1 MSQTLRFSQDG
12 NSQDGEKG
20 IPRRRLAF
28 HTLIA
33 AVAAVLIVAAPAA
46 GQNHHESSTAPE
58 ATAFSAPGQTILGD
72 VVPVGNGTGRSWVQ
86 VDGAGKPTAV
96 GITLT
101 EAALNGLAAD
111 VTPGLIWV
119 AEYILAFPTDVSG
132 LPFNHVGLNWNPK
145 GHIPNGIYNVPHFD
159 VHFYTISPGERS
171 RITARGD
178 DLDVIRKVPAT
189 GNVPDGY
196 VFAPESEEPGMGGHW
211 VDPGSHEFHGQAF
224 TTTFLYGTYDGE
236 IIFYEPMITK
246 SYLES
251 KPDVVM
257 PIKVPTTYAHAG
269 YYPMSYSIRY
279 DAKRKEYVVALEGLT
294 LRTAS

>member
-1 MSQTLRFSQDG
+1 MSQTLRFSQDE
-12 NSQDGEKG
+12 EKG
-20 IPRRRLAF
+20 IPRRRLVF
-28 HTLIA
+28 HTLMA
-33 AVAAVLIVAAPAA
+33 AVAVMLTMAEPAV
-46 GQNHHESSTAPE
+46 GQNHHESAMAPE
-58 ATAFSAPGQTILGD
+58 AAAFSAPGQTILGD

-86 VDGAGKPTAV
+86 VDGTGTPTAV
-96 GITLT
+96 GVTLT

-111 VTPGLIWV
+111 VTPGLIWM
-119 AEYILAFPTDVSG
+119 AEYILAFPAEVSG

-159 VHFYTISPGERS
+159 VHFYTISPEERR

-178 DLDVIRKVPAT
+178 DLEVIRKVPAT
-189 GNVPDGY
+189 GNLPDGY

-211 VDPGSHEFHGQAF
+211 VDPVSHEFHGQAF

-236 IIFYEPMITK
+236 IIFYEPMITM

-279 DAKRKEYVVALEGLT
+279 DVKRKEYVVALEGLT